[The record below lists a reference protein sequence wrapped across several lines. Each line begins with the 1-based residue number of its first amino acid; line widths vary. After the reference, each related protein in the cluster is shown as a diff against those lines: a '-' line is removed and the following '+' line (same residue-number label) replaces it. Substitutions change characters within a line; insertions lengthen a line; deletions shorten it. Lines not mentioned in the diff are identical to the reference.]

1 MTYRNWTT
9 FFFYNADKCF
19 QWSQSAASVFLL
31 SVASQDLHTQG
42 DVIDPTQRVDAEKA
56 AKQRWIEHSQRFLI
70 WVIVSQED
78 LAKEK
83 IRTWMKLSSGKS
95 IE

>member
-1 MTYRNWTT
+1 M
-9 FFFYNADKCF
+9 
-19 QWSQSAASVFLL
+19 ASGFLL

-42 DVIDPTQRVDAEKA
+42 DVIDPTQWVDAEEA

-83 IRTWMKLSSGKS
+83 VRVEKKKQDKGHG
-95 IE
+95 